1 MKKIMM
7 AVSLLLSLCMALAVT
22 GCGGNNSDDPNTLTI
37 AVQTDNVEQDI
48 IKTFIRAYKQQPGN
62 EEKEISIVRITGN
75 YDTWI
80 NNQLYV
86 DKMADI
92 IQIFDYSS
100 EFWTSYGLLAPISEY
115 MERDGLQESDYFES
129 VIEMA
134 KSGTDGQMYW
144 VPRDYNKVVVAYNTE
159 MFRIAGIDTST
170 LSDDWTFEDFRRIC
184 EQLKAAETQIKEEYS
199 HLSSFWPA
207 DMNLN
212 WAAVYYPVIKSY
224 GGELIDK
231 ENAKAFGNLD
241 AVKQGFNLLLDFADS
256 GLAVDPTEQGA
267 PFANK
272 QCAMM
277 FISRPNVP
285 DYYKALDGKIDFLS
299 FPSISGVEKS
309 YIGMGCTGYG
319 MTTSCPDSKK
329 EFAWDFLKFIM
340 SEAGQEAFCAS
351 GSGIPMLISLAE
363 DPDASYRTVYEG
375 LNHDAFIQYEGR
387 DLAMNYMKGFRPEKQ
402 LGIYSY
408 IKNNLLS
415 SFFKAKGDERE
426 AYYTTFAN
434 SLEEKF

>member
-1 MKKIMM
+1 MKKLMM
-7 AVSLLLSLCMALAVT
+7 AASLLLSLCMSVAVT
-22 GCGGNNSDDPNTLTI
+22 GCGGNADDDPNTLTI
-37 AVQTDNVEQDI
+37 AVQSDNVEQEI
-48 IKTFIRAYKQQPGN
+48 IRTLIRAYKQQPGN
-62 EEKEISIVRITGN
+62 EDKEISVVRITGN

-86 DKMADI
+86 DRMADI

-100 EFWTSYGLLAPISEY
+100 EFWTNYGLLAPISEY

-144 VPRDYNKVVVAYNTE
+144 VPRDYNKVAVVYNTE

-170 LSDDWTFEDFRRIC
+170 LSDGWTFDDLRTIC
-184 EQLKAAETQIKEEYS
+184 GQLKAAETQIKEEYS
-199 HLSSFWPA
+199 HLSSFWPI

-241 AVKQGFNLLLDFADS
+241 AVKQGFNLLLGYADE
-256 GLAVDPTEQGA
+256 GLAVPPDESGA

-277 FISRPNVP
+277 FTSRPNIP
-285 DYYKALDGKIDFLS
+285 DYYEALDGAIDFLS
-299 FPSISGVEKS
+299 FPAISGVETS

-329 EFAWDFLKFIM
+329 ELAWDFLKFIM
-340 SEAGQEAFCAS
+340 SEEGQEAFCAS
-351 GSGIPMLISLAE
+351 GSGIPMLVSLAE
-363 DPDASYRTVYEG
+363 DPDAAYRTVYEG
-375 LNHDAFIQYEGR
+375 LNHDAFIEYSAR
-387 DLAMNYMKGFRPEKQ
+387 DLSMNYMKGFRPEKQ

-408 IKNNLLS
+408 IKNNLLI
-415 SFFKAKGDERE
+415 SFFKAKGDDRE
-426 AYYTTFAN
+426 AYYATFAA
-434 SLEEKF
+434 SLEERF